1 MATKKNETAL
11 AVADN
16 FQLMNRY
23 EGIDPEL
30 LAELQDEME
39 DLDPESGIT
48 CLKIKI
54 PSGGGLAYEVQTDEE
69 DDAEYMKQIDAVV
82 IFTHRTNGFWPGA
95 YGSGEDQ
102 NQPPA
107 CASMDGKTA
116 IWTDTGEVRSCE
128 GCPYNEYGSGADQT
142 GKQSRGK
149 ACKNMRRL
157 YLMMSGDPNL
167 YLLTVPPTSIKDVNR
182 QLAKILAGGITATG
196 MILRFTLE
204 RATNANG
211 VAYSKVVIKKG
222 GILPKAVADQATAL
236 RRQVKDQYKNVAITL
251 DDYTP
256 SNDTTAQARPARGGV
271 DVGMSDEEWEALTGE
286 KTGNAEAPQFQD
298 APPAGSDP
306 VLPFD

>member
-30 LAELQDEME
+30 LAELQDEMD

-69 DDAEYMKQIDAVV
+69 DDAEYMKQIDGVV
-82 IFTHRTNGFWPGA
+82 IFTHRANGFWPGA

-116 IWTDTGEVRSCE
+116 IWTDTGELRSCE

-142 GKQSRGK
+142 GAGPGQGLQKYAPPLPDDERRPEPLPPDGSTYLHQGRQPAAGEDTGRRRPLHRHDPALHPGESHQRQR
-149 ACKNMRRL
+149 RRL
-157 YLMMSGDPNL
+157 QQGGHQKGRY
-167 YLLTVPPTSIKDVNR
+167 PPHSH
-182 QLAKILAGGITATG
+182 
-196 MILRFTLE
+196 
-204 RATNANG
+204 
-211 VAYSKVVIKKG
+211 
-222 GILPKAVADQATAL
+222 
-236 RRQVKDQYKNVAITL
+236 RR
-251 DDYTP
+251 P
-256 SNDTTAQARPARGGV
+256 GHRPAPPGEGAVPERGHHPG
-271 DVGMSDEEWEALTGE
+271 
-286 KTGNAEAPQFQD
+286 
-298 APPAGSDP
+298 
-306 VLPFD
+306 